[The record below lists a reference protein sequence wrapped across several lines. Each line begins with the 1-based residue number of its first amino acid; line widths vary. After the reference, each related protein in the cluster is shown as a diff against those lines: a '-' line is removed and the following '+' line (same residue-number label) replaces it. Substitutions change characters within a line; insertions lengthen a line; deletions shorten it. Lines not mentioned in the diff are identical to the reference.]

1 LFYIY
6 CFCIKG
12 HSYKIE
18 IIVAITN
25 RYIKK
30 DEATIRRRNSHEASR
45 GKDKAKERYDRNGG
59 YSTKHLRLKENLNKK
74 TKS

>member
-1 LFYIY
+1 MKQHYED
-6 CFCIKG
+6 G
-12 HSYKIE
+12 
-18 IIVAITN
+18 
-25 RYIKK
+25 
-30 DEATIRRRNSHEASR
+30 IRLKRPR